1 MWSSDMFG
9 LTGIQLK
16 LAEWGVAAA
25 MVAMLCVGVWF
36 RADAYYS
43 AKFEAFKASV
53 AQQAKDQKLANDA
66 TTKRINDEAEA
77 KAANMRRVL
86 GDLADRLQHAGSSP
100 IGTCKVPAQ
109 SVSSPVG
116 PGTEGRVEAPADPEG
131 GPVSAVTIDPQL
143 LADVLDADILHV
155 QRELE
160 YRDFE
165 RSIGAMK

>member
-1 MWSSDMFG
+1 MFG
-9 LTGIQLK
+9 LAGIQLK
-16 LAEWGVAAA
+16 LAEWGIAAA
-25 MVAMLCVGVWF
+25 MVAALCVGVWF

-53 AQQAKDQKLANDA
+53 AQQAKDQQLTNDA

-77 KAANMRRVL
+77 KAANMRRVI
-86 GDLADRLQHAGSSP
+86 GDLAERLQQHPGSSP
-100 IGTCKVPAQ
+100 IGTCKVPVQ
-109 SVSSPVG
+109 PVSGAVG
-116 PGTEGRVEAPADPEG
+116 PGTEGRTETPQDPEG

-143 LADVLDADILHV
+143 LADVIDADILHV